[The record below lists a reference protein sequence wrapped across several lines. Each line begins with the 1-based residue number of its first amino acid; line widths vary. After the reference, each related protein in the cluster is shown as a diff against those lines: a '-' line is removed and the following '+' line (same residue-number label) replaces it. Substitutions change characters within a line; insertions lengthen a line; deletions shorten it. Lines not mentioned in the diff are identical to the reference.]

1 MNTYKIKVLTTDK
14 RNAGTDANVFIELI
28 GTDGN
33 SGFNFFHLKKLNT
46 FSLQFI

>member
-1 MNTYKIKVLTTDK
+1 LTTDK

-33 SGFNFFHLKKLNT
+33 SGLKFDFDKKTLAYDLFNL
-46 FSLQFI
+46 

>member
-1 MNTYKIKVLTTDK
+1 MEKKTTYTIKVLTTDK

-33 SGFNFFHLKKLNT
+33 SGLKFDFDKKL
-46 FSLQFI
+46 